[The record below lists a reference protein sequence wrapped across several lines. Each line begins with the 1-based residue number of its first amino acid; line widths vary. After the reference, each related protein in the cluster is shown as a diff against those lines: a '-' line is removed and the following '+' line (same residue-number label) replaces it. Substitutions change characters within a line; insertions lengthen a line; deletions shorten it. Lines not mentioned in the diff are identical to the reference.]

1 MTWKKYDCKFYFLT
15 YGIANVVVVTLSNP
29 ETPICFPA
37 RIQLHICVWTKLLK
51 YIDGDF
57 NDSSNKIYVLAI
69 YFYNEFGWFKGSIT
83 FICDSWIYLEH
94 KTGKMIKIFLLY
106 HVLWGLQVSTN
117 TYSLIIFDKLDK
129 QVVNYGAGFYNFQ
142 IIMAVIT
149 IRAMLYDLQDYI

>member
-15 YGIANVVVVTLSNP
+15 YWIANVVVVTLSNP
-29 ETPICFPA
+29 ETPICFPS
-37 RIQLHICVWTKLLK
+37 RIQLHIWTKLLK

-57 NDSSNKIYVLAI
+57 NDSSNKIYELAI

-83 FICDSWIYLEH
+83 FICGSWIYLKH

>member
-1 MTWKKYDCKFYFLT
+1 MWKYHVTFSFYKT
-15 YGIANVVVVTLSNP
+15 CMRKWGIT
-29 ETPICFPA
+29 
-37 RIQLHICVWTKLLK
+37 QLLK

-94 KTGKMIKIFLLY
+94 KTGKMIKIFLL
-106 HVLWGLQVSTN
+106 WGLQVSTN

-142 IIMAVIT
+142 IIIAVIT
-149 IRAMLYDLQDYI
+149 IRAMLCMICRIIFRI